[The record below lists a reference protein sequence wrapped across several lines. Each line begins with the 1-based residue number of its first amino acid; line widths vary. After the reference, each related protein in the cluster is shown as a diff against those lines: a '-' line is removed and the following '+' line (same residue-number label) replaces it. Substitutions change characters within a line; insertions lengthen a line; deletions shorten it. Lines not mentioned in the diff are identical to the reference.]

1 MSTTDGPIKPDTSIA
16 EIVFQYPE
24 LVEHLH
30 QIGLY
35 CFS

>member
-1 MSTTDGPIKPDTSIA
+1 MSVAEAAITPNTKIA

>member
-1 MSTTDGPIKPDTSIA
+1 MSATEQRITPDTKIA